1 MRLVG
6 VFADFALQNY
16 IDPRLSV
23 VFSSKMGVP
32 IERLFP
38 KTLREKFNW
47 AIQSIG
53 DDSTW
58 EF

>member
-1 MRLVG
+1 MGTIV
-6 VFADFALQNY
+6 DFVLQNY

>member
-1 MRLVG
+1 M
-6 VFADFALQNY
+6 LQNY

-23 VFSSKMGVP
+23 VFSNKMGVP